1 VIFRIGSAVGALA
14 FAWFATLQRN
24 DPDPAPWIAIYA
36 GSSLI
41 SLIGALR
48 RTPLLLAAGM
58 ALVAFGWAASLVPE
72 VISQAAWTGTE
83 VERELG
89 GLVLIGAWM
98 LALGSEGRR
107 SR

>member
-1 VIFRIGSAVGALA
+1 VIFRIGAAVGAVA

-36 GSSLI
+36 GASLI

-48 RTPLLLAAGM
+48 RAPLLLAAGV
-58 ALVAFGWAASLVPE
+58 ALLAFGWAASLVPE
-72 VISQAAWTGTE
+72 VISEAAWTGTE

-98 LALGSEGRR
+98 LALGSQGRR
-107 SR
+107 LG